1 MYLQYLFGGLKKGE
15 NKMRTIIIL
24 CLLCASFIAKA
35 QGINDIIK
43 QTKEQLNEE
52 QDLAKKTVLLGD
64 LSWYYLN
71 LDLDSSEHYGFQAL
85 EIAKRIDDKKMIAQA
100 YNDISNIYH
109 VKGDYKVSLEFCSK
123 SLVLRKELNDKDG
136 VASVYY
142 KMGNNYNKISTF
154 DSAMFYYLKALEHY
168 EEIDNL
174 ALINNVK
181 SNISSTYLVMGNYPK
196 ALEYIYAPIEY
207 FSKEENFTYLSNST
221 LNLGNIHL
229 QLKDT
234 ASAMTAF
241 KNAEKIAI
249 KANNISTLA
258 AIYNNISNIYMG
270 QNKFDSAI
278 VNIKKSIKIREDLGQ
293 LTELESSK
301 LTLAISEFNTGDYI
315 AAKPK
320 LINLKNAFEESNSPD
335 KLKQVYLL
343 LSYVYATEANSDSLN
358 YYSNKYNDIL
368 ASIYHEET
376 LKGTQELE
384 VKYETEKKEKE
395 ILLGRAKLAEKNVFL
410 VVIAAALLL
419 TFLLAYF
426 IIYRHKQKN
435 KQLVKENE
443 LKDAL
448 LKIETQNKLQEQRLR
463 ISRDLHD
470 NIGAQLTFIIS
481 SIDNMKMT
489 FAKDDEILSN
499 KLNKVSLFTKE
510 TIYELRDT
518 IWAMNKEEITIED
531 LKTRISNF
539 IDNAQLSQN
548 GVVFNFN
555 FQGNENAYVFE
566 SRTGMN
572 LYRIIQEAVNNAIKH
587 ANASKIEV
595 QFKESDKHFEIEVFD
610 NGIGL
615 DTKTTE
621 AGNGLNSMEKRA
633 LELNGEFKIINL
645 EQGTKIS
652 VKISK

>member
-1 MYLQYLFGGLKKGE
+1 MKLK
-15 NKMRTIIIL
+15 
-24 CLLCASFIAKA
+24 LLIVFIGFITFVNA
-35 QGINDIIK
+35 QDINDIIES
-43 QTKEQLNEE
+43 TKEQLKEE
-52 QDLAKKTVLLGD
+52 KDLTQKTILLGD

-85 EIAKRIDDKKMIAQA
+85 EIAQRIDDKKIIAQA

-123 SLVLRKELNDKDG
+123 SLALRKELNDKDG
-136 VASVYY
+136 VASIYY

-168 EEIDNL
+168 EEIDNI

-249 KANNISTLA
+249 KANNFSTLA

-301 LTLAISEFNTGDYI
+301 LTLAINEFNVGDYI
-315 AAKPK
+315 SAKPK
-320 LINLKNAFEESNSPD
+320 LIDLQNSFEASNSPD
-335 KLKQVYLL
+335 KLKQIYLL
-343 LSYVYATEANSDSLN
+343 LSYVYATEGKSDSLN
-358 YYSNKYNDIL
+358 YYSHKYNNIL
-368 ASIYHEET
+368 SSIYHEEA
-376 LKGTQELE
+376 LKNTEELE

-395 ILLGRAKLAEKNVFL
+395 ILINRAKLAEKNVFL
-410 VVIAAALLL
+410 ILIGAALLL
-419 TFLLAYF
+419 TIIIAYF
-426 IIYRHKQKN
+426 ITYRHKQKN
-435 KQLVKENE
+435 IQLIKENE

-489 FAKDDEILSN
+489 FAKDDEALKT

-518 IWAMNKEEITIED
+518 IWAMNKEEITLED

-548 GVVFNFN
+548 GVSFNFN
-555 FQGNENAYVFE
+555 YQGNESIYTFE
-566 SRTGMN
+566 SRVGMN

-587 ANASKIEV
+587 AKASKIEV
-595 QFKESDKHFEIEVFD
+595 LFKESDKHFEIEIYD

-615 DTKTTE
+615 DLISTE
-621 AGNGLNSMEKRA
+621 SGNGLNSMEKRTF
-633 LELNGEFKIINL
+633 ELNGEFKITKL
-645 EQGTKIS
+645 EQGTKVS
-652 VKISK
+652 VRINK